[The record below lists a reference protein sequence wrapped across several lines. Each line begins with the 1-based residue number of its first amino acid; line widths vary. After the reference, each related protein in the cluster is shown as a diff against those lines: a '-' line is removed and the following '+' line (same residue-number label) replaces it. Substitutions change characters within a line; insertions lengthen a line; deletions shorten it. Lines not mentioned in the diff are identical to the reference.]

1 MMNEYE
7 QKRLITE
14 LVTRAIESGKI
25 KINPTETTPPAETTE
40 GDFPLYEGGSITFF
54 DGLTLIMFGLN
65 LSGIT
70 DINWFIVFIPFLMP
84 YVAFYGYIGL
94 MFVYNKYFKKN
105 QKKDG
110 TSKVD

>member
-1 MMNEYE
+1 MLNEFE

-25 KINPTETTPPAETTE
+25 KMNPTEVVAPVEQKE
-40 GDFPLYEGGSITFF
+40 SDFPLYEGGSITFF
-54 DGLTLIMFGLN
+54 DCLTLIMFGLN

-70 DINWFIVFIPFLMP
+70 DINWFIVFVPFLMP